1 MQVLQP
7 YSLLCIDGKSY
18 VISCNRYI
26 YLLSDDLK
34 DKEIIFDNKANNESR
49 FVTFGGYVCAYFKES
64 KEILRF

>member
-7 YSLLCIDGKSY
+7 YSLLCIEGKIY
-18 VISCNRYI
+18 VISNNRYI

-34 DKEIIFDNKANNESR
+34 DKEIIFDNKASNEGR
-49 FVTFGGYVCAYFKES
+49 FVTFGWYLCAYFKES